1 MYGRHPRLPVDL
13 LFGLSS
19 AKEPCEYSEYVQTLR
34 ECLTYAY
41 GEPDKMSR
49 HAKDLQKKHYDKKV
63 KSSALEPGDR
73 VMVKLCF
80 VEGKHK
86 LANRRWRQGK
96 SHPPQSSG
104 PVYVF
109 PGGFQAPSWR
119 RV

>member
-41 GEPDKMSR
+41 GEANKMSR

-63 KSSALEPGDR
+63 KSSVLETGDR
-73 VMVKLCF
+73 VMV
-80 VEGKHK
+80 
-86 LANRRWRQGK
+86 
-96 SHPPQSSG
+96 
-104 PVYVF
+104 
-109 PGGFQAPSWR
+109 
-119 RV
+119 